1 MVNLFRMDLYR
12 MLRVKSF
19 YICLALTFAL
29 ALATAPLTKLLYSLS
44 TMLGVETAT
53 EEKAPELDE
62 QQFLLALA
70 GSGIDEDTDISTLE
84 PEKVAAILTD
94 AGVSGDVTKADPDST
109 LGVFLTEWGGDME
122 ALKKEM
128 QKSSD
133 SKKGFPSEQQLSG
146 IIGEPF
152 PILGL
157 MLVLLSVCAFF
168 YADSENGYIKN
179 IAGQMP
185 MKGFTILSKFLAS
198 IVHSL
203 VFIAAGIA
211 GNVIGT
217 LLVQRIVADAA
228 VADSIR
234 IMCLK
239 LLLLQS
245 ICAILL
251 LVVSTFRNKSLGMI
265 LAVLFGMGLTSLIY
279 LGINSGLQQI
289 FGKDIDISKYMPDSV
304 MSDNP
309 LETVKAILVSLVTT
323 GIFLPLAIRIFDR
336 KDVK

>member
-12 MLRVKSF
+12 MLRARSF

-62 QQFLLALA
+62 LQFSLALA
-70 GSGIDEDTDISTLE
+70 GSGIDEDTDISTLA
-84 PEKVAAILTD
+84 PEKMAEILTD

-109 LGVFLTEWGGDME
+109 LGKFLAEWGGDTE
-122 ALKKEM
+122 ALQKEM
-128 QKSSD
+128 KKSSD
-133 SKKGFPSEQQLSG
+133 SKKGFPSEQKLSG

-152 PILGL
+152 PMLGL
-157 MLVLLSVCAFF
+157 MLALLSVCAFF
-168 YADSENGYIKN
+168 YADTENGYIKN

-198 IVHSL
+198 IVHNL
-203 VFIAAGIA
+203 AFIAAGIV
-211 GNVIGT
+211 GNMIGT

-228 VADSIR
+228 VADNIR
-234 IMCLK
+234 ILCLK

-265 LAVLFGMGLTSLIY
+265 LAVLFGLGLTPLIY
-279 LGINSGLQQI
+279 AGINAGLRQV
-289 FGKDIDISKYMPDSV
+289 FSKETDISQYMPDVV
-304 MSDNP
+304 MGDPSD
-309 LETVKAILVSLVTT
+309 TVKAILVALVTG

>member
-12 MLRVKSF
+12 MVRAKSF

-62 QQFLLALA
+62 LQFSLALA
-70 GSGIDEDTDISTLE
+70 SSGIDEDTDISTLA
-84 PEKVAAILTD
+84 PEKMAEILND

-109 LGVFLTEWGGDME
+109 LGKFLTEWGGDTE
-122 ALKKEM
+122 ALRKEM
-128 QKSSD
+128 KKSSD
-133 SKKGFPSEQQLSG
+133 SKKGFPSEQKLSA

-152 PILGL
+152 PMLGL
-157 MLVLLSVCAFF
+157 MLALLSVCAFF
-168 YADSENGYIKN
+168 YADTENGYIKN

-198 IVHSL
+198 IVHNL
-203 VFIAAGIA
+203 AFIAAGIV

-217 LLVQRIVADAA
+217 LLVQRIAADAA
-228 VADSIR
+228 VADNIR
-234 IMCLK
+234 ILCLK

-265 LAVLFGMGLTSLIY
+265 LAVLFGLGLTPLIY
-279 LGINSGLQQI
+279 AGINAGLRQV
-289 FGKDIDISKYMPDSV
+289 FSKETDISQYMPDVV
-304 MSDNP
+304 MSDPND
-309 LETVKAILVSLVTT
+309 TVKAILVALVTL